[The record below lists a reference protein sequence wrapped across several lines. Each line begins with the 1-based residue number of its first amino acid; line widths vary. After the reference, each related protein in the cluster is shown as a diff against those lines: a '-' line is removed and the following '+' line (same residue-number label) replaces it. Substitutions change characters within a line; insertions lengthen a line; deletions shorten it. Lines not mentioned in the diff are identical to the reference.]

1 MKQQR
6 VRRNMA
12 IMAASAGLGTMAF
25 APSAPPSEHPAH
37 DRPVQTEAVV
47 KVEMWRAS
55 VEDPSR
61 KIVISLQQRRL
72 WLVEGGD
79 TVFSAPVAI
88 GKGGVFQFAGNSYRF
103 DTPQGERRILA
114 KLDDPNWI
122 PPDWHY
128 YEKAVRRALEP
139 VHLEDGHR
147 VELSDGTF
155 IEVREKDVGRI
166 NRWGNFH
173 PFTPGSEI
181 IFDGKIFI
189 PPFGSP
195 QRMVPNALGPVK
207 LSMGEGYLIHG
218 THRYNQESIG
228 DAASHGC
235 IRMRNEDV
243 ALLRDMVEV
252 GTRVYIY

>member
-1 MKQQR
+1 MSENHGPRK
-6 VRRNMA
+6 VALM
-12 IMAASAGLGTMAF
+12 AGLAGLVAMAF
-25 APSAPPSEHPAH
+25 VAAGPPIDHAIH
-37 DRPVQTEAVV
+37 DRPMEPIEN
-47 KVEMWRAS
+47 VEIWRAS

-61 KIVISLQQRRL
+61 KIVVSLQQRRL
-72 WLVEGGD
+72 WLVEGKD

-128 YEKAVRRALEP
+128 YEKAVRKDLEP
-139 VHLEDGHR
+139 VHLEDGSR

-155 IEVREKDVGRI
+155 IEVREKEVGRI
-166 NRWGNFH
+166 NRWGNFY

-207 LSMGEGYLIHG
+207 LSLGDGYLIHG